1 MLGAPSDASPQL
13 MELGEPEAF
22 GMLDPHARRL
32 RHIDT
37 DLDHGGGDEE
47 PRFADREA
55 LHGTVF
61 VRALHTAVHEIDHRA
76 EALLQRGETFFRS
89 GEIGIFGNLHQRTYP
104 VDAGALGKCAPG
116 SSGSLVE

>member
-13 MELGEPEAF
+13 MELGEPEAL
-22 GMLDPHARRL
+22 GMPDPHDPRL
-32 RHIDT
+32 RPADPARV
-37 DLDHGGGDEE
+37 HGGASEE

-61 VRALHTAVHEIDHRA
+61 VRALHAAVHEIDHRA

-104 VDAGALGKCAPG
+104 VDAAALG
-116 SSGSLVE
+116 